1 MTVGQGGLRVLV
13 VENESL
19 LRVQVEQFLLDLG
32 HTIAGSARSAQRA
45 IAEAERT
52 RPDIVLMDIELDG
65 PEDGIYAAHQIRS
78 RFGILTLFMTG
89 STDPDTYKRAL
100 LAQPLAYLAKPISLA
115 RLREALSHLAPPAG
129 LP

>member
-1 MTVGQGGLRVLV
+1 MTVSQGGLRVLV
-13 VENESL
+13 VEDDAL
-19 LRVQVEQFLLDLG
+19 LRAQVEQFLADLG
-32 HTIAGSARSAQRA
+32 HTIPGSAGSAQRA

-52 RPDIVLMDIELDG
+52 RPDVVLMDIELGG

-78 RFGILTLFMTG
+78 RFGIPTVFMTG

-100 LAQPLAYLAKPISLA
+100 LAQPLAYLAKPILLA
-115 RLREALSHLAPPAG
+115 RLREALSHVAPPAG